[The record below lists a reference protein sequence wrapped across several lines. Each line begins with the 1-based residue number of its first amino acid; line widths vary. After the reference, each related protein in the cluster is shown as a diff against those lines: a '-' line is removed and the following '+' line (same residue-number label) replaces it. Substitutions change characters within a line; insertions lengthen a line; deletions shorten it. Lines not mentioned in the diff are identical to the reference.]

1 MSCTLSIEA
10 NIQNVSTVRKF
21 LFPNLLEEPVT
32 KSPADDGW
40 EEEDWGWGEEFTEE
54 TQQQKKKK
62 EEEANSWLEDCCIS
76 LSPTNDL
83 LALAFEDRAVFLS
96 HKWDSDKL
104 KYQMSWK
111 GPVNLEEGEC
121 VTSIMCIPLASL
133 KRSSTGG
140 PDWTCVVMGFTSG
153 YIRMYTENGNLLLSQ
168 LLHEDPVLKVKCSTY
183 QPRRHAGAAE
193 QLEELTILYPNALV
207 TIDGFSLYQSLRACR
222 NQVARAAAGGSDVQP
237 PPLAYKKWGLGDQAN
252 MVDHIS
258 CGVVTPSLFDQLQ
271 TASILG
277 GYGATITQNPPPA
290 ARYITSGTSPYVAFF
305 FAVEGTAP
313 PIISEVAAA
322 VASKLKSALISGVG
336 GWLGWKG
343 KPQGE
348 DPKQKPKVEPATPL
362 PLRFGLPDLRRHG
375 DSIVLSP
382 GRQLAATTDSF
393 GRVILIDTDKGVAI
407 RVWKGYR
414 DAQVGWVKVT
424 EDKDRDAMA
433 TDTPPREALFL
444 IIYAPRRGILEVW
457 AMQQGPRVAAFNVG
471 KQCRLLCPG
480 YTMMGLNNVTFYT
493 NKPPTYQCCLVE
505 PSGVIKIIN
514 VPFHLILSGANS
526 KRARDLHLLKKLST
540 ILSTPSSQEGS
551 LEKQLVNIISDI
563 KIVALKRQ
571 GLEKIL
577 AHKILPAD
585 LMRNVIRTVK
595 NNIQLALEKEDP
607 DSIAPESRGLLHFCK
622 VQELLLDVYITI
634 SLLNKQATQAMGM
647 AENNP
652 EQTLAA
658 TLSVSVS
665 EALQYLSAV
674 DDFMRESAGNRVHF
688 QDPIHMTP
696 AAFLSCFICP
706 YHHADD
712 NAPTASS
719 LKILMSSDIDEQLSL
734 KLGTFLFKC
743 GLTGGD
749 SIEALCSCLERSGIP
764 AADLMSLLLRVW
776 LNSET
781 ELIRPRDVSP
791 FSNLH
796 CLLASI
802 TRTAEPNTVSPW
814 WQSVRDICTA
824 AEAPASALMAA
835 VAARSVAASV
845 VPNNKSGNKEQDSQE
860 DKDTDQEALS
870 LSSPT
875 PSTTSTDT
883 MEEWETVAMD
893 TEHWNLLVRQLEDV
907 VVLSTLLR
915 SKVRDGVDRPP
926 SYAET
931 MGKENKVVSVKGLL
945 EGGSGSIAALVANW
959 VARTGILPSM
969 LSVSHHAE
977 GEDEEAMELGTDVT
991 SEPALPE
998 LERLADLYRSQ
1009 LERFPYSLD
1018 PEVLHAHCTWE
1029 YVVQWNKD
1037 PEVVALL
1044 ERSIEHLKFVGNAY
1058 LQHGLGCM
1066 MWHTFMVKRFSAT
1079 AFLMEKVGKAPKDRL
1094 CRKDVGL
1101 SDAALTNFL
1110 GQCNI
1115 LLQVILEAEVE
1126 SPYPFFSSQAEVESS
1141 HVPVFDIEDLW
1152 QATQG
1157 PTSIAELAAE
1167 QRVSNYQLLQHHMKL
1182 SSIMHAVMVFSLR
1195 TVKPLSY
1202 YFDTKGKNAFFK
1214 DLHSY
1219 PLLPGSDIDIAIISA
1234 RQQFLCRIVSAAV
1247 GTLPIPPAFL
1257 TKDDGAVAMETDK
1270 EKELLQSDLDAYQ
1283 TMSDNKVVLEACKWA
1298 DTILELGQRLEVDVD
1313 VVRRHYCNELYS
1325 RGYDYLGQ
1333 EVLNSVNE
1341 RCQLGCDLLLLVG
1354 KRLSHLMSSAEPKRS
1369 VQLLSRLPPT
1379 LSTWLKQQSP
1389 SDVHFPDVP
1398 LLLTAQL
1405 LSQVVSLLPETHG
1418 QYSLAIQLV
1427 ESIDIMRD

>member
-1 MSCTLSIEA
+1 
-10 NIQNVSTVRKF
+10 
-21 LFPNLLEEPVT
+21 
-32 KSPADDGW
+32 
-40 EEEDWGWGEEFTEE
+40 
-54 TQQQKKKK
+54 
-62 EEEANSWLEDCCIS
+62 
-76 LSPTNDL
+76 
-83 LALAFEDRAVFLS
+83 
-96 HKWDSDKL
+96 
-104 KYQMSWK
+104 
-111 GPVNLEEGEC
+111 
-121 VTSIMCIPLASL
+121 
-133 KRSSTGG
+133 
-140 PDWTCVVMGFTSG
+140 
-153 YIRMYTENGNLLLSQ
+153 
-168 LLHEDPVLKVKCSTY
+168 
-183 QPRRHAGAAE
+183 
-193 QLEELTILYPNALV
+193 
-207 TIDGFSLYQSLRACR
+207 
-222 NQVARAAAGGSDVQP
+222 
-237 PPLAYKKWGLGDQAN
+237 
-252 MVDHIS
+252 
-258 CGVVTPSLFDQLQ
+258 
-271 TASILG
+271 
-277 GYGATITQNPPPA
+277 
-290 ARYITSGTSPYVAFF
+290 
-305 FAVEGTAP
+305 
-313 PIISEVAAA
+313 
-322 VASKLKSALISGVG
+322 
-336 GWLGWKG
+336 
-343 KPQGE
+343 
-348 DPKQKPKVEPATPL
+348 
-362 PLRFGLPDLRRHG
+362 
-375 DSIVLSP
+375 
-382 GRQLAATTDSF
+382 
-393 GRVILIDTDKGVAI
+393 
-407 RVWKGYR
+407 
-414 DAQVGWVKVT
+414 
-424 EDKDRDAMA
+424 MA
-433 TDTPPREALFL
+433 TDMPPREALFL

-480 YTMMGLNNVTFYT
+480 YTMMGLNNVTFYS
-493 NKPPTYQCCLVE
+493 NKPHTYQCCLVE
-505 PSGVIKIIN
+505 PSGVVKIIN

-540 ILSTPSSQEGS
+540 ILSTPSSHEGRS
-551 LEKQLVNIISDI
+551 PRKTVSGHHFRHQNRGI
-563 KIVALKRQ
+563 KK
-571 GLEKIL
+571 
-577 AHKILPAD
+577 
-585 LMRNVIRTVK
+585 T
-595 NNIQLALEKEDP
+595 DP

-634 SLLNKQATQAMGM
+634 SQLNKQATQAMGM

-652 EQTLAA
+652 EQG
-658 TLSVSVS
+658 VSRQQG
-665 EALQYLSAV
+665 AL
-674 DDFMRESAGNRVHF
+674 

-706 YHHADD
+706 SHHADD
-712 NAPTASS
+712 NAPTVSS
-719 LKILMSSDIDEQLSL
+719 LKVLMSSDIDEQLSL

-749 SIEALCSCLERSGIP
+749 SISALCTCLEGSGIP

-776 LNSET
+776 LSSET

-791 FSNLH
+791 VSNLH

-802 TRTAEPNTVSPW
+802 TRTAEPNTASPW

-845 VPNNKSGNKEQDSQE
+845 VPNNRSGNKEQESQE
-860 DKDTDQEALS
+860 DKDTDQEAIS

-915 SKVRDGVDRPP
+915 SKVRDNVDRPP

-931 MGKENKVVSVKGLL
+931 MGKEHKVVSVKGLL

-977 GEDEEAMELGTDVT
+977 G
-991 SEPALPE
+991 
-998 LERLADLYRSQ
+998 RYRSH

-1037 PEVVALL
+1037 PE
-1044 ERSIEHLKFVGNAY
+1044 
-1058 LQHGLGCM
+1058 
-1066 MWHTFMVKRFSAT
+1066 
-1079 AFLMEKVGKAPKDRL
+1079 
-1094 CRKDVGL
+1094 
-1101 SDAALTNFL
+1101 
-1110 GQCNI
+1110 
-1115 LLQVILEAEVE
+1115 
-1126 SPYPFFSSQAEVESS
+1126 AEVESS

-1247 GTLPIPPAFL
+1247 GTLPTPPAYL
-1257 TKDDGAVAMETDK
+1257 SKDDDRM
-1270 EKELLQSDLDAYQ
+1270 
-1283 TMSDNKVVLEACKWA
+1283 
-1298 DTILELGQRLEVDVD
+1298 LELGQRLEVDVD
-1313 VVRRHYCNELYS
+1313 VVRRHYCNELYG

-1354 KRLSHLMSSAEPKRS
+1354 KRLSHLMSTAEPKRS